1 MIKIDMEMPLD
12 CQGCRFCS
20 YAESA
25 HRCGNVCTATEDWN
39 PLDGEYD
46 KPNWCPL
53 KEEKG

>member
-53 KEEKG
+53 KEEKS